1 MPPCRDEDA
10 AVVGGDLEQ
19 RRDALGERRAV
30 GLHRLRAVGR
40 ERQDSDRAARC
51 GQHVNTLVPVL
62 QREVDQGLARD
73 ASSAARQVPGPE
85 SPRRGDLL
93 GPGRRPPR
101 VAELGAGIGLLL
113 DHPGRG
119 QDVVVGHDSP
129 PARSGTMDGMTRFH
143 GDPDCRCGCRQC
155 GFGYHCGPCSAA
167 FREARRQLGDLAAR
181 HPELRTSRYGGGRR
195 GGKAAASRQ
204 IIAEALERGEVVHV
218 ARPGGTFCA
227 APGHCDLP
235 AWEGGA

>member
-129 PARSGTMDGMTRFH
+129 PGSPEWDDGRHDPVSRRPGLPMRLPPVRLRLPLRAVQRRVPGSTAAAGGSSRATPGTQDVALRGR
-143 GDPDCRCGCRQC
+143 P
-155 GFGYHCGPCSAA
+155 
-167 FREARRQLGDLAAR
+167 ARR
-181 HPELRTSRYGGGRR
+181 EGGSQQADHRGGAGARR
-195 GGKAAASRQ
+195 GRAR
-204 IIAEALERGEVVHV
+204 RPPWRHV
-218 ARPGGTFCA
+218 LCRAGT
-227 APGHCDLP
+227 L
-235 AWEGGA
+235 